1 MADTFIVFDFETT
14 GLSSAHGERV
24 TEVGAVSI
32 QNGKVVDQFSSLMNA
47 GVTISAFI
55 EAYTGITNQMIQDA
69 PPAHEVMT
77 RFAKFIEGSPLVAH
91 NASFDRKFLDAEFAR
106 VGQDRSQDICCSMRV
121 ARRVYPHAPNY
132 KLGTL
137 AEYTGVDVDG
147 RRHRALTDAM
157 MTAGLW
163 MKMIEE
169 ISGRFGLGHV
179 PMKLMQAIEKIH
191 TKSLHTYMDHRNKD
205 L

>member
-106 VGQDRSQDICCSMRV
+106 VGQERYQDICCSMRV

-179 PMKLMQAIEKIH
+179 PMKLMHAIEEIH
-191 TKSLHTYMDHRNKD
+191 TKSLHTYMANRYKQ
-205 L
+205 